1 MEKQIIT
8 AMDGDN
14 LQSSEAK
21 WVSPADSGAQTGS
34 GNHRWSDGDDRRER
48 EVVGVVEGAE

>member
-1 MEKQIIT
+1 
-8 AMDGDN
+8 MDGDN